1 MFQTPLFCWAFNHGS
16 MVIERSAVTYFLH
29 PRVNRWRVC
38 ITTGCNLMSGIK
50 TQIPQSIGWKGS
62 LALLCTVLVTLSVWT
77 LKRELGSGQGLI
89 LWKWCWSPSGCCW
102 GGWNDPAAPFC
113 LPVQSNRMCTE
124 EANCWE
130 KLLLVC
136 MTDQE
141 RSKFIS
147 DSLRQIFL

>member
-1 MFQTPLFCWAFNHGS
+1 MLCFQAWLQNSGYWKIYSHLFSSSTCKQDWVSIA
-16 MVIERSAVTYFLH
+16 
-29 PRVNRWRVC
+29 
-38 ITTGCNLMSGIK
+38 TGYNLMSGITWSGQDTEHWVK
-50 TQIPQSIGWKGS
+50 IKSYVAFYCTSIGDAFGLKPWIQKVG
-62 LALLCTVLVTLSVWT
+62 LVL
-77 LKRELGSGQGLI
+77 GLI
-89 LWKWCWSPSGCCW
+89 LCKWSWSPSDYCCE
-102 GGWNDPAAPFC
+102 GLNYPATLFC